1 MTGDARPAQDWPP
14 APSDREK
21 TRWYFQRH
29 APHLPAAGEIVL
41 FDRSWY
47 NRAGAGRVMGFA
59 AEDQVKEFFR
69 SVPGFERMPVR
80 SGIRVVN
87 YRFPITDEA
96 QQMRVLM
103 RIHDPFKEWK
113 LSPMDLQARVR
124 REQYAKAN
132 EDISA
137 RTDIRKVP

>member
-1 MTGDARPAQDWPP
+1 
-14 APSDREK
+14 
-21 TRWYFQRH
+21 
-29 APHLPAAGEIVL
+29 
-41 FDRSWY
+41 
-47 NRAGAGRVMGFA
+47 
-59 AEDQVKEFFR
+59 
-69 SVPGFERMPVR
+69 MPVR

-87 YRFPITDEA
+87 YRFPITDEE

-137 RTDIRKVP
+137 RTDIRKVPWHIVEGNDKRRARLNGIDHVRGRIPCQPVPHEEMSLPERVFNPDDERATLPRGLDVPGKY